1 MLWQAREQFAV
12 ISTWNLYCALLI
24 KRSVH
29 GQEQSAAFAS
39 MYFLH
44 GQTEQNKTIR
54 FFIKEV
60 KVTSQKGRAIRIH
73 HS

>member
-1 MLWQAREQFAV
+1 MEFVLCIAYQK
-12 ISTWNLYCALLI
+12 IS
-24 KRSVH
+24 
-29 GQEQSAAFAS
+29 GQEEIAAFAS

-60 KVTSQKGRAIRIH
+60 KVTSQKIRAIRIH
-73 HS
+73 HC